1 MEWEYEESVGIAGA
15 DRPFD
20 HEGGDDGEDPGAAEG
35 ALMGGVECDR
45 MCNTRCSLGVLAEP
59 LLEHDKEEPLKSFHR
74 ERFLSAQLQTL
85 EANRRH
91 VKYIPGGIFECST
104 LEAMKSHAAGKMIVA
119 RGKSQVYSL

>member
-1 MEWEYEESVGIAGA
+1 
-15 DRPFD
+15 
-20 HEGGDDGEDPGAAEG
+20 
-35 ALMGGVECDR
+35 MGGLECDR